1 MVLNAIKNRYSVR
14 KFKDKKIESEK
25 MEAILEAARLAP
37 SARNIQPWKFIVIT
51 DDKKR
56 EKLTDVC
63 KGQTFVSEAPATI
76 AVCVNNL
83 DYKMTCGFR
92 GALVDAAIAGEHIA
106 LQAAELGLGTCW
118 IGAFHQDKLR
128 DLINMPT
135 EYEAV
140 ALLPIGYPDV
150 KKSSR
155 KLKEKQ
161 EVISY
166 NTF

>member
-1 MVLNAIKNRYSVR
+1 MVLNSIKERFSVR
-14 KFKDKKIESEK
+14 KFKDQKIEQEK
-25 MEAILEAARLAP
+25 MDEVLEATIMAP
-37 SARNIQPWKFIVIT
+37 SARNVQPWKFVVIT
-51 DDKKR
+51 DAEKR
-56 EKLTDVC
+56 EKLTEVC
-63 KGQTFVSEAPATI
+63 KGQTFVSQAPATI

-92 GALVDAAIAGEHIA
+92 GAVVDAAIAGEHIA

-128 DLINMPT
+128 QLIDLPA

-140 ALLPIGYPDV
+140 ALLQIGYPDT
-150 KKSSR
+150 KKGSR
-155 KLKEKQ
+155 ELKEKQ

-166 NTF
+166 NSF